1 MSTFSNKHI
10 LKIKSRLESRL
21 CNGVEHNYPIT
32 IRNTYQ
38 SGTEEFIVAFSWDT
52 DFMKVPCS
60 KVVSLSL
67 SDNRKQLYSKK
78 EIEKTLYRVE
88 EGLILIWTYSK
99 FGSIQIDL
107 RRARR
112 KRNEHVV
119 EINLSHFTYHPR
131 N

>member
-1 MSTFSNKHI
+1 
-10 LKIKSRLESRL
+10 
-21 CNGVEHNYPIT
+21 
-32 IRNTYQ
+32 
-38 SGTEEFIVAFSWDT
+38 
-52 DFMKVPCS
+52 MKVPCS